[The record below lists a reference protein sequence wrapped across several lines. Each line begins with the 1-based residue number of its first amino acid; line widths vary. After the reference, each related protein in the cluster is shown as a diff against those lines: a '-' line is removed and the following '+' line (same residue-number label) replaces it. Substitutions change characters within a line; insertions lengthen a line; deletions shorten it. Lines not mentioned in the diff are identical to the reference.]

1 MKKKVMCMLL
11 TGVMAAGMFAGCGSS
26 DTADTTTDAA
36 ATTDA
41 ASTADA
47 ADTTSEAAPAEN
59 GDFDHTSA
67 IAVYSREDG
76 SGTRGAFIE
85 LFGVEEK
92 DESGEKVD
100 NTTEEAIITNSTDVM
115 LTSVAGDT
123 YAIGYVSLGS
133 LNDTVKAVKID
144 GAEATVENIKSGT
157 YKIARP
163 FNIATKGEVSEA
175 AQDFINYIMS
185 GDGQKVISD
194 NGYIGDDSAAA
205 FESNGAEGKVVVGGS
220 SSVSPVME
228 KLIEAYKAV
237 NANVEIELQ
246 TSDSTTGM
254 TGAADGT
261 LDIGMASREL
271 KDSET
276 EEGLIATKIAMDG
289 IAVIVNQ
296 ENPVEDLS
304 SDTVK
309 GIFTGGTTTW
319 DAAN

>member
-1 MKKKVMCMLL
+1 
-11 TGVMAAGMFAGCGSS
+11 
-26 DTADTTTDAA
+26 
-36 ATTDA
+36 
-41 ASTADA
+41 
-47 ADTTSEAAPAEN
+47 
-59 GDFDHTSA
+59 
-67 IAVYSREDG
+67 
-76 SGTRGAFIE
+76 
-85 LFGVEEK
+85 
-92 DESGEKVD
+92 
-100 NTTEEAIITNSTDVM
+100 M
-115 LTSVAGDT
+115 LTTVAGDE

-133 LNDTVKAVKID
+133 LNDSVKALKID
-144 GAEATVENIKSGT
+144 GAEATADNIENGS
-157 YKIARP
+157 YKVSRP
-163 FNIATKGEVSEA
+163 FNIAVKKDLDNEVA
-175 AQDFINYIMS
+175 KDFMAYIMS
-185 GDGQKVISD
+185 TEGQEIVSNEKYIPVSD
-194 NGYIGDDSAAA
+194 VEAYAGSKP
-205 FESNGAEGKVVVGGS
+205 SGKCVVGGS
-220 SSVSPVME
+220 SSVSPLME